1 MTFKKRIVRHY
12 KKGQR
17 MGIINRKGS

>member
-1 MTFKKRIVRHY
+1 MTFKKRIVCHY

-17 MGIINRKGS
+17 MGIINRNCQ